1 MVHIEPLQILLV
13 KCETSTAIGTTEVL
27 TVIAI
32 TAFAGGTSFLG
43 ALIAR
48 KRNFSEQQVLF
59 FTAFGAGIL
68 MAAAIF
74 EMVIEA
80 ETTLGIALTL
90 FSFLVGAI
98 IFTLADLIAE
108 KKGGGAG
115 ILLGIGLDS
124 IPESLAI
131 GASIASAGPAMA
143 LAILIGIQNVPEGIA
158 SYREMMSGKTAFK
171 SNPKK
176 ALAAIGIVSIIPI
189 FLGLVGLFYM
199 QGMAE
204 VIAIILAL
212 SAGGIFYM
220 LYYDMIP
227 KAHKE
232 RKWLPT
238 FGAVL
243 GFIIGFAI
251 VRTIGG

>member
-1 MVHIEPLQILLV
+1 ML
-13 KCETSTAIGTTEVL
+13 
-27 TVIAI
+27 
-32 TAFAGGTSFLG
+32 
-43 ALIAR
+43 AR
-48 KRNFSEQQVLF
+48 KRNFSEPQVLF

-68 MAAAIF
+68 IAAAVF

-80 ETTLGIALTL
+80 ETTLGIVTTL
-90 FSFLVGAI
+90 LAFLGGSI
-98 IFTLADLIAE
+98 IFTLADVIAE

-131 GASIASAGPAMA
+131 GASIAAGGPAMA

-158 SYREMMSGKTAFK
+158 SYREMMTGKTAFK
-171 SNPKK
+171 NDPRK
-176 ALAAIGIVSIIPI
+176 ALSAIGIVSVIPI

-204 VIAIILAL
+204 AIAIILAL

-227 KAHKE
+227 KAHKD
-232 RKWLPT
+232 RKWMPT

>member
-1 MVHIEPLQILLV
+1 MSTEAFSALDILRV
-13 KCETSTAIGTTEVL
+13 V
-27 TVIAI
+27 AI

-43 ALIAR
+43 VYIA
-48 KRNFSEQQVLF
+48 KRMRFTDQQVLTL
-59 FTAFGAGIL
+59 TAFGAGIL
-68 MAAAIF
+68 IAAAVF

-80 ETTLGIALTL
+80 EKSIGITLTL
-90 FSFLVGAI
+90 IAFLAGAVL
-98 IFTLADLIAE
+98 FTIADMIAE

-115 ILLGIGLDS
+115 ILLGIGLDI

-131 GASIASAGPAMA
+131 GAAIASGPALA
-143 LAILIGIQNVPEGIA
+143 LALLIGIQNIPEGIA
-158 SYREMMSGKTAFK
+158 SYKEMMTGKTAF
-171 SNPKK
+171 SNNPKK
-176 ALAAIGIVSIIPI
+176 ALAAVGVVCVIPI
-189 FLGLVGLFYM
+189 FLGLVGLFYLT
-199 QGMAE
+199 GMKDT
-204 VIAIILAL
+204 IAIIFAL

-243 GFIIGFAI
+243 GFIVGFAI
-251 VRTIGG
+251 VRIVGGS